1 MEGRFTS
8 IVSDQK
14 KKLIEVALPLEA
26 INIAGMNEKSRG
38 TGTIRNIHKWFAPMP
53 GPVWRVLLAAS
64 LIDDPEDDEK
74 RTELL
79 EQLTNLVPADGGY
92 PTQDAVE
99 LVKRL
104 LGNQSHLLDETVV
117 LDPFCGGG
125 STLLE
130 AQRLGFNTVASDLNP
145 VPTLITR
152 VTTDLL
158 AKVRENYSS
167 KNPDVLGSDWKQF
180 FTAEILK
187 WAAVVR
193 DASFQELSGIYPES
207 KNGTAISWWW
217 AHSVPCPNPA
227 CQLIVPIYSSAL
239 ISDQRGDEAWLKS
252 VVDGD
257 ELRFEVTSVKSEATA
272 PTKVPGS
279 KAIFACVQCGT
290 SFGADYI
297 KQNNSSRTITPLV
310 TTFLNGNKRTYL
322 GTNQD
327 SSTIVDNFSAAELDE
342 TPLPKAGLGL
352 RIQPYGF
359 VNYEDIF
366 TKRQAKALSVFAD
379 KVRELT
385 KNPEFLTLDKDL
397 QKAVVSF
404 LALCVGKLAHFNS
417 TQTRWRTVKGGS
429 KPEAGFGLATLS
441 MIWDFAE
448 VNPFG
453 GSVGDWN
460 QVVSSALRALESI
473 PNSNATGIVLNG
485 PAQDVKDRIPEGK
498 YLVATDPPY
507 FDAIGYA
514 DLSDYFYIWHRRVLS
529 GVFPDLYSTIGVP
542 RAPELVADKSRHDES
557 TDKATQFFIKG
568 FKDTFAGIAEISS
581 ADLPILIVYAHQHK
595 TIKDGDFGSTGWEA
609 LLQALFEAK
618 LQITASWPIHCTS
631 NSRLRGIDSNAL
643 STYVLLTCRHR
654 VEELPSVDR
663 RSFVKQLKVELPEVL
678 IAMQSAGVTP
688 LDLAQASI
696 GPGMA
701 VFTRHTSIFETD
713 GSIMS
718 VRTALGLI
726 RQIVDEILEDQLSDL
741 DSVSRFCVKWFSE
754 YGWDAKVSGDADQ
767 LARATNTSI
776 SELTRGG
783 VFEAVA
789 GKARLLS
796 PDEMP
801 PNWNPGLDKSVS
813 IWEVTMQIA
822 HAVSNVGISFAAD
835 LLEKSSQ
842 RIDTQNV
849 KELSYLLYS
858 IAEKRGLMESAIL
871 FNGLGTSWNSL
882 KQVKNVL
889 TSASSQ
895 DELIFTEINKDESAE
910 E

>member
-1 MEGRFTS
+1 MERRHTAIMS
-8 IVSDQK
+8 VLK

-26 INIAGMNEKSRG
+26 INLAGMSEKSRG

-64 LIDDPEDDEK
+64 LIDDPEDDQK
-74 RTELL
+74 RAELL
-79 EQLTNLVPADGGY
+79 EQLSKLVPADGGY
-92 PTQDAVE
+92 PSQDAVE
-99 LVKRL
+99 LVKKL
-104 LGNQSHLLDETVV
+104 LGSQANLLDETVV

-152 VTTDLL
+152 VTTQLL
-158 AKVRENYSS
+158 AKVRENYSA

-193 DASFQELSGIYPES
+193 AASLKELSGIYPES
-207 KNGTAISWWW
+207 KNGTAIAWWW

-227 CQLIVPIYSSAL
+227 CRLIVPIYSSAL
-239 ISDQRGDEAWLKS
+239 ISDQPGDEAWLKS
-252 VVDGD
+252 VIDGD
-257 ELRFEVTSVKSEATA
+257 ELRFEVTSKKSEATA

-279 KAIFACVQCGT
+279 KAIFACVRCGT
-290 SFGADYI
+290 NFGADYI
-297 KQNNSSRTITPLV
+297 KLNKGSRTITPLV

-322 GTNQD
+322 GTHQD
-327 SSTIVDNFSAAELDE
+327 SSTIVDNFPAAELDE

-366 TKRQAKALSVFAD
+366 TKRQAKALSVFSD
-379 KVRELT
+379 QVRALT
-385 KNPEFLTLDKDL
+385 NNSEFSEMDNDL
-397 QKAVVSF
+397 QKAVISF
-404 LALCVGKLAHFNS
+404 LALCIGKLAHFNS

-473 PNSNATGIVLNG
+473 PNSKATGIVLNG
-485 PAQDVKDRIPEGK
+485 PAQDVKNRIPKGN

-663 RSFVKQLKVELPEVL
+663 RSFVKQLKIELPEVL

-701 VFTRHTSIFETD
+701 VFTRHTSIFESD

-789 GKARLLS
+789 GKARLLA

-801 PNWNPGLDKSVS
+801 SNWNPELDKSIS

-822 HAVSNVGISFAAD
+822 HAVSNVGIDFASE
-835 LLEKSSQ
+835 LLAKSSQ
-842 RIDTQNV
+842 KIDTQTV

-858 IAEKRGLMESAIL
+858 ISEKRGLMESAIL

-882 KQVKNVL
+882 KQVKTVTN
-889 TSASSQ
+889 SPSSQ
-895 DELIFTEINKDESAE
+895 DELIFTVPNNDETE
-910 E
+910 EE